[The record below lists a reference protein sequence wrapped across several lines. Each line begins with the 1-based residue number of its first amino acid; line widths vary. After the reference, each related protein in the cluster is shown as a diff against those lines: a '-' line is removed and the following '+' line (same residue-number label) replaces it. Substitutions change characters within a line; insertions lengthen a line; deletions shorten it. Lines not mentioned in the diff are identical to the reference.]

1 MFDDSL
7 EFNSV
12 YILKLAN
19 LVIELSVR
27 VSEIVSLVSD
37 LVLGSLVTSILVLPT
52 STATSTSSLPVLVI
66 LVRLLS
72 LNLTIIFEIARR
84 LSDPLTIVT
93 RFDVEVVVVGKGQIL
108 TRLSALPALCFLE
121 SHNRLLEQRLFFL
134 RLVDNPSSF
143 TVI

>member
-12 YILKLAN
+12 YILKLAD

-52 STATSTSSLPVLVI
+52 STATSTNSLPVLVI

-72 LNLTIIFEIARR
+72 LKLTIIFEIARR

-93 RFDVEVVVVGKGQIL
+93 RFDVEVVVVGKGQI
-108 TRLSALPALCFLE
+108 
-121 SHNRLLEQRLFFL
+121 
-134 RLVDNPSSF
+134 
-143 TVI
+143 

>member
-12 YILKLAN
+12 YILKLAD

-27 VSEIVSLVSD
+27 VSDIVSLVSD

-93 RFDVEVVVVGKGQIL
+93 RFDVEVVVVGKGQI
-108 TRLSALPALCFLE
+108 
-121 SHNRLLEQRLFFL
+121 
-134 RLVDNPSSF
+134 
-143 TVI
+143 

>member
-12 YILKLAN
+12 YILKLAD

-93 RFDVEVVVVGKGQIL
+93 RFDVEVVVVGKGQI
-108 TRLSALPALCFLE
+108 
-121 SHNRLLEQRLFFL
+121 
-134 RLVDNPSSF
+134 
-143 TVI
+143 

>member
-12 YILKLAN
+12 YILKLAD

-37 LVLGSLVTSILVLPT
+37 LVLGSLVTSILVLT
-52 STATSTSSLPVLVI
+52 NSTATSTSSLPVLVI

-93 RFDVEVVVVGKGQIL
+93 RFDVEVVVVGKGQI
-108 TRLSALPALCFLE
+108 
-121 SHNRLLEQRLFFL
+121 
-134 RLVDNPSSF
+134 
-143 TVI
+143 

>member
-1 MFDDSL
+1 MFDESL

-12 YILKLAN
+12 YILKLAD

-93 RFDVEVVVVGKGQIL
+93 RFEVEVVVVGKGQI
-108 TRLSALPALCFLE
+108 
-121 SHNRLLEQRLFFL
+121 
-134 RLVDNPSSF
+134 
-143 TVI
+143 

>member
-93 RFDVEVVVVGKGQIL
+93 RFDVEVVVVGKGQI
-108 TRLSALPALCFLE
+108 
-121 SHNRLLEQRLFFL
+121 
-134 RLVDNPSSF
+134 
-143 TVI
+143 

>member
-1 MFDDSL
+1 MHKLSGITSVVRAHYLGQNLFDDSL

-12 YILKLAN
+12 YILKLAD

-93 RFDVEVVVVGKGQIL
+93 RFDVEVVVVGKGQI
-108 TRLSALPALCFLE
+108 
-121 SHNRLLEQRLFFL
+121 
-134 RLVDNPSSF
+134 
-143 TVI
+143 

>member
-1 MFDDSL
+1 LFDDSL

-12 YILKLAN
+12 YILKLAD

-93 RFDVEVVVVGKGQIL
+93 RFDVEVVVVGKGQI
-108 TRLSALPALCFLE
+108 
-121 SHNRLLEQRLFFL
+121 
-134 RLVDNPSSF
+134 
-143 TVI
+143 

>member
-12 YILKLAN
+12 YILKLAD

-27 VSEIVSLVSD
+27 VSEKVSLVSD

-93 RFDVEVVVVGKGQIL
+93 RFDVEVVVVGKGQI
-108 TRLSALPALCFLE
+108 
-121 SHNRLLEQRLFFL
+121 
-134 RLVDNPSSF
+134 
-143 TVI
+143 